1 MTESTTA
8 LHAAIRAADDNLES
22 AFGRGDSEGIAG
34 LYTEAG
40 MLLPT
45 GSEPVTGKPA
55 IQAFW
60 QGAMD
65 TGIKELGLAIVELED
80 HGNTAIEVG
89 NYSLSSEEAQVI
101 DQGKYIVIW
110 KQEDGHWKLH
120 RDIWNTNTPA

>member
-1 MTESTTA
+1 MTDSTTA

-22 AFGRGDSEGIAG
+22 TFGQGDSQGMSG
-34 LYTEAG
+34 LYTEDG

-45 GSEPVTGKPA
+45 GSEPVRGKPD

-65 TGIKELGLAIVELED
+65 MGIKRVGLEIVELED
-80 HGNTAIEVG
+80 HGSTAIEVG
-89 NYSLSSEEAQVI
+89 NYTLTSEGGEVI
-101 DQGKYIVIW
+101 DRGKYVVVW
-110 KQEDGHWKLH
+110 KQKDGNWKLH

>member
-1 MTESTTA
+1 MTTSTTA

-22 AFGRGDSEGIAG
+22 AFGQGDSEGVSG
-34 LYTEAG
+34 LYTEDG

-45 GSEPVTGKPA
+45 GSDPVTGKAA

-65 TGIKELGLAIVELED
+65 MGIKGLGLEIVELED
-80 HGNTAIEVG
+80 HGTTAIEVG
-89 NYSLSSEEAQVI
+89 NYILNSEGEEVI
-101 DQGKYIVIW
+101 DRGKYVVIW
-110 KQEDGHWKLH
+110 KQEDGQWKLH